1 VRNRYI
7 YILSTELAERATQ
20 RSTYHRTVE
29 QEDQQLSERLTTLA
43 GRLLFTQ
50 LPADRAEQVMGDVRA
65 VLAHYEDDG
74 VVRLPAAAWVVT
86 ARRP

>member
-1 VRNRYI
+1 
-7 YILSTELAERATQ
+7 
-20 RSTYHRTVE
+20 
-29 QEDQQLSERLTTLA
+29 
-43 GRLLFTQ
+43 
-50 LPADRAEQVMGDVRA
+50 MGDVRA